1 MVNRTGSPLSGN
13 KVGLVLPQSYKM
25 QLSSEKWIPF
35 GREQIRMQAQ
45 GQLKRAPF
53 ARKEGE
59 QARKE
64 RERAVGRCSGGVCMA
79 QPWEHN
85 VTLRIYSIQRLPP
98 AVLPRPC
105 PQYDLSQ
112 LSAAHSIG
120 RLNSVHV
127 YFQGFFTHLKKFCV
141 FFSNLLPSRLC
152 NMHLRS

>member
-59 QARKE
+59 QARKG
-64 RERAVGRCSGGVCMA
+64 REGSGEMQWWSMYGPAMRAQCHPENLQHPTFASSRPPQA
-79 QPWEHN
+79 
-85 VTLRIYSIQRLPP
+85 LPP
-98 AVLPRPC
+98 
-105 PQYDLSQ
+105 
-112 LSAAHSIG
+112 I
-120 RLNSVHV
+120 
-127 YFQGFFTHLKKFCV
+127 
-141 FFSNLLPSRLC
+141 
-152 NMHLRS
+152 

>member
-59 QARKE
+59 QARKG
-64 RERAVGRCSGGVCMA
+64 REGSGEMQWWSMYGPAMRAQCHPENLQHPTFASSRPPQVRPKALKQGVVVVVAVLSGGLQGGPALKLFLLVC
-79 QPWEHN
+79 
-85 VTLRIYSIQRLPP
+85 I
-98 AVLPRPC
+98 
-105 PQYDLSQ
+105 
-112 LSAAHSIG
+112 
-120 RLNSVHV
+120 
-127 YFQGFFTHLKKFCV
+127 F
-141 FFSNLLPSRLC
+141 
-152 NMHLRS
+152 